1 MRRARLVVAYNGE
14 SFHGFAIN
22 PGVATIAGALGGAL
36 QQIFQVP
43 VPVVSAGR
51 TDTGVHAK
59 GQVVSCDL
67 HDHVDLVV
75 LQKQLNALCG
85 PEIVVREATWAKDD
99 FHARFSAIWRH
110 YQYTVYNAEYP
121 DPFLVAT
128 AWHVIAPINLRAMQL
143 ACDPIIGTR
152 DFSAFCRRPKPDL
165 EPDLEDSVLENSDL
179 EDPELSVSGAREISL
194 KRCVMQATWRN
205 QGDGIFTFDIRANAF
220 CHQMVRSLVGTFI
233 EIGTHKRPSSDMMT
247 LIRSGDRAEASQ
259 LAPPQGLCL
268 IEVGYPNIEP
278 VVSQK
283 TA

>member
-36 QQIFQVP
+36 QQIFQEP

-165 EPDLEDSVLENSDL
+165 EPDLEDTETSE
-179 EDPELSVSGAREISL
+179 SGAREISL

-268 IEVGYPNIEP
+268 VEVGYPNIEP

>member
-1 MRRARLVVAYNGE
+1 MRRARLVIAYNGE

-165 EPDLEDSVLENSDL
+165 EPDLED
-179 EDPELSVSGAREISL
+179 PETSESGAREISL

-268 IEVGYPNIEP
+268 VEVGYPNIEP

>member
-22 PGVATIAGALGGAL
+22 PGVATIAGTLGGAL

-165 EPDLEDSVLENSDL
+165 EPDLED
-179 EDPELSVSGAREISL
+179 PETSESGAREISL

-268 IEVGYPNIEP
+268 VEVGYPNIEP
-278 VVSQK
+278 SVCSFSVTGK
-283 TA
+283 IEVIIIV

>member
-36 QQIFQVP
+36 QQIFQEP

-165 EPDLEDSVLENSDL
+165 EPDLED
-179 EDPELSVSGAREISL
+179 PEMSESGAREISL

-268 IEVGYPNIEP
+268 VEVGYPNIEP
-278 VVSQK
+278 VVTQK

>member
-36 QQIFQVP
+36 QQIFQEP

-165 EPDLEDSVLENSDL
+165 EPDLED
-179 EDPELSVSGAREISL
+179 PETSVSGAREISL

-205 QGDGIFTFDIRANAF
+205 QGSGIFTFDIRANAF